1 MNVVVLKL
9 WARASGLI
17 DHWFHERIFLV
28 RGRDKVRALTVTKR
42 EQLVAA
48 IMVSGF
54 VVWSAGAT
62 LTAALS
68 GDGLMRAAHA
78 QTALGHAVQHAK
90 AELALVQARSQ
101 AMIAELQAE
110 AAQAQAQRN
119 DAVAAANA
127 EVAADHAQVED
138 LTRQVE
144 SSIGSVQSI
153 IKSTGLDPSHL
164 VASVPEPVPNNQTAS
179 VPATSVAPIDT
190 DPSRTQL
197 LNDVGRLQ
205 SLNAVL
211 QHLPITAPVSN
222 VDISS
227 PFGYR
232 ASPFTGAREFHVG
245 IDLRDPMN
253 TPVYATAPGVVIFAG
268 VEDGYGELIEI
279 DHGYGLTTRYSHLN
293 KILVK
298 VGTKVGLHQEIGLL
312 GNTGWS
318 TGPHLLYET
327 RYDGVPLN
335 PLQFIKVYH

>member
-1 MNVVVLKL
+1 MKSVVAALL
-9 WARASGLI
+9 TRFARLI
-17 DHWFHERIFLV
+17 DHWFHDRIFLV
-28 RGRDKVRALTVTKR
+28 RGRNKVRALTVTKR
-42 EQLVAA
+42 EQLAVAIIA
-48 IMVSGF
+48 SGF
-54 VVWSAGAT
+54 VIWSAAAT

-78 QTALGHAVQHAK
+78 ELALGHAVQQAK
-90 AELALVQARSQ
+90 AELAMVQTHSQ
-101 AMIAELQAE
+101 AMIAKLQAE
-110 AAQAQAQRN
+110 ATQAQAQRN
-119 DAVAAANA
+119 NAVAAANA
-127 EVAADHAQVED
+127 EVAADHAQMED

-153 IKSTGLDPSHL
+153 IKSTGLDPAHL
-164 VASVPEPVPNNQTAS
+164 MAAVPADAPDNQTAS
-179 VPATSVAPIDT
+179 APVQPAAPIDH
-190 DPSRTQL
+190 DPSRAQL
-197 LNDVGRLQ
+197 LDDVGRLQ
-205 SLNAVL
+205 ALNTVL
-211 QHLPITAPVSN
+211 QHLPITAPVSH

-227 PFGYR
+227 PYGYR

-293 KILVK
+293 KILVT
-298 VGTKVGLHQEIGLL
+298 VGTAVGLHQEIGLL

-327 RYDGVPLN
+327 RYNGVPLN

>member
-1 MNVVVLKL
+1 MSGFRSRF
-9 WARASGLI
+9 WARTGGII
-17 DHWFHERIFLV
+17 DRWFHDRIFLV

-42 EQLVAA
+42 EQLTAA
-48 IMVSGF
+48 MIISGF
-54 VVWSAGAT
+54 MVWSAGAT

-68 GDGLMRAAHA
+68 GSGLMRAAHTE
-78 QTALGHAVQHAK
+78 TALGHAVQHAK
-90 AELALVQARSQ
+90 AELALVQAHSQ
-101 AMIAELQAE
+101 AMIAKLQAE
-110 AAQAQAQRN
+110 AAQAQAQRH

-127 EVAADHAQVED
+127 EIAADHAQVED

-164 VASVPEPVPNNQTAS
+164 MASAPAPAHQTAS
-179 VPATSVAPIDT
+179 APVVSAAPMAS

-197 LNDVGRLQ
+197 RDDVGRLQ

-211 QHLPITAPVSN
+211 QHLPIATPVSN
-222 VDISS
+222 IDISS

-298 VGTKVGLHQEIGLL
+298 LGTKVGLHQEIGLL

-327 RYDGVPLN
+327 RYNGVPLN

>member
-1 MNVVVLKL
+1 MSSVVLKL
-9 WARASGLI
+9 RTRVTDFI
-17 DHWFHERIFLV
+17 DHWFHDRIFLV
-28 RGRDKVRALTVTKR
+28 RGRDKVRGLTVTKR
-42 EQLVAA
+42 EQLAVAIIA
-48 IMVSGF
+48 SGF
-54 VVWSAGAT
+54 VIWSAGAT

-90 AELALVQARSQ
+90 AELALVQAHSQ
-101 AMIAELQAE
+101 AMIAKLQAE
-110 AAQAQAQRN
+110 ATEAQAQRN

-144 SSIGSVQSI
+144 TSIGSVQSI
-153 IKSTGLDPSHL
+153 IKSTGLDPAHL
-164 VASVPEPVPNNQTAS
+164 QAAAPAPVPDNQTAS
-179 VPATSVAPIDT
+179 TPAQPVAPIDA
-190 DPSRTQL
+190 DPSRAQL
-197 LNDVGRLQ
+197 LDDVGQLQ

-211 QHLPITAPVSN
+211 QHLPISAPVSN

-268 VEDGYGELIEI
+268 VEDGYGNLIEI

-293 KILVK
+293 KILVT